1 MGIVP
6 TVRRV
11 EVLSVRVVCVCGN
24 FVICSDNIV
33 TLQMVHSIS
42 LDKSAQST
50 FTKAVKNIKALIK
63 VNMF

>member
-1 MGIVP
+1 VGILLFAL
-6 TVRRV
+6 RD
-11 EVLSVRVVCVCGN
+11 N
-24 FVICSDNIV
+24 FV

-42 LDKSAQST
+42 LEKSAQST